1 MPSAKCE
8 RKEIKAMTYQAPE
21 VLDVGR
27 AEDVIQGA
35 KEVDSESG
43 IPLRS
48 ATSASFDFED

>member
-1 MPSAKCE
+1 
-8 RKEIKAMTYQAPE
+8 MTYQAPE

-35 KEVDSESG
+35 KEVDNESG

-48 ATSASFDFED
+48 ATSATFDFED